1 MKAENDLYAAEVDG
15 ALLVKIGSGA
25 FSADDMR
32 WRLAESGHCWSVWLR
47 K

>member
-15 ALLVKIGSGA
+15 AVLVKIGSGD
-25 FSADDMR
+25 FTADEAC
-32 WRLAESGHCWSVWLR
+32 WKLAESGHCWSVWLR